1 MKAFGCA
8 LLLSLTWLVPGQDS
22 HRRPLPDIPPE
33 YQAPPKRT
41 VDTAKLKLKANELAT
56 LAQSIPGDVERVR
69 KGLFPKELDDKLK
82 RIEKLSKQLRRDLS
96 P

>member
-1 MKAFGCA
+1 
-8 LLLSLTWLVPGQDS
+8 
-22 HRRPLPDIPPE
+22 
-33 YQAPPKRT
+33 